1 MDRNINTRPRY
12 ERGEDGKLYR
22 EIPGSQRY
30 ENDPEMPTGNP
41 HIPYFQVCVSDWE
54 ELRPTV
60 PPERPFCEN
69 KTCPGRKA
77 TEILI
82 WELDGSRQ
90 TRLWCETCANAKG
103 RYKGRWMGKLLR
115 WHEGKWPEHRDAGLC
130 RTDIDIADY
139 T

>member
-1 MDRNINTRPRY
+1 MDSNINTGPRY

-22 EIPGSQRY
+22 EIPGSRRY
-30 ENDPEMPTGNP
+30 ENVLEMPTGNP

-54 ELRPTV
+54 EVPPTV

-82 WELDGSRQ
+82 SDLDGGRQ
-90 TRLWCETCANAKG
+90 TRLWCETCAKTKAG
-103 RYKGRWMGKLLR
+103 YKGHWIGKRLC
-115 WHEGKWPEHRDAGLC
+115 WHEGK
-130 RTDIDIADY
+130 
-139 T
+139 